1 MFRHSFGYAGISIH
15 APRAGSDAR
24 CICRIYT
31 LRRISIHAPRA
42 GSDNIPVLSAL
53 EHGNFNPRS
62 PCGERRHNGGMQI
75 LPVHISIHAPRAGSD
90 RGRGHPLPDTGISI
104 HAPRA
109 GSDNPP
115 PPQASRKNRFQ
126 STLPVR
132 GATEPNLFETLY
144 SAISIHAPRAGSDN
158 NTETPA
164 NRDNYFN
171 PRSPCGERPTRA
183 ITSSSR

>member
-1 MFRHSFGYAGISIH
+1 MANMSAFKAQ
-15 APRAGSDAR
+15 
-24 CICRIYT
+24 
-31 LRRISIHAPRA
+31 LISIHAPRA

-132 GATEPNLFETLY
+132 GATDKGNNVEQQMIFQSTLPVRGATT
-144 SAISIHAPRAGSDN
+144 SVQLERNIPDN
-158 NTETPA
+158 
-164 NRDNYFN
+164 FN
-171 PRSPCGERPTRA
+171 PRSPGGERLALQVSLPQ
-183 ITSSSR
+183 